1 MELTGLSAVPIG
13 PFGNSEGVIERSSVL
28 PYEPIVRCDW
38 THISF
43 LLCLPS
49 SVLRE
54 HLFHESTVSYTL
66 SNHD

>member
-38 THISF
+38 TRISF

-54 HLFHESTVSYTL
+54 HLFH
-66 SNHD
+66 